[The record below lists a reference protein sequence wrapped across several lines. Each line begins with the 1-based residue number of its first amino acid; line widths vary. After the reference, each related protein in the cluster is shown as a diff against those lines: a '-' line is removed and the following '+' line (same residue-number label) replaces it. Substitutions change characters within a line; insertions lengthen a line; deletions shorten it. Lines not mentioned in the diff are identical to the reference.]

1 MTIVDLV
8 NDQLNQ
14 PYLAI
19 KLLSS
24 SLILS
29 GLSLAEVDTAFAF
42 VVVLLSFKSM
52 STKRSSE
59 WIGPENSETKLIF

>member
-1 MTIVDLV
+1 MTIADFV

-29 GLSLAEVDTAFAF
+29 GLFLAEGDTAF